1 VLFFEKLYIIIAMN
15 HFNIKLL
22 KLLNESSKNALFS
35 PISLEITLQTL
46 LQGSQGK
53 IAKLLQYIL
62 EDQKDAAIQLEELT
76 QRLQLLKE
84 TDQSNTILIQNL
96 LLHIETLNLLP
107 QFQKKIKESLGLE
120 TYQGKPFAEKINAWS
135 TKNTAGLIP
144 NLGDIVLNQSGY
156 KGFMFANAFYLKA
169 GWTNAFSPHPLKTEL
184 FKLENGEEVET
195 TFIEQYNEDGHS
207 KVGYFKT
214 ASFHAI
220 QLPLKGGS
228 LFMDIYLPNTHDG
241 LPLLLNQVESLSS
254 LWDWDREFE
263 PAPYIN
269 ILMPKFELDG
279 TISLS
284 KLAGALGLE
293 DLFGNT
299 YDLANMFEPKEDPLI
314 IKHFE
319 QLTKLKVD
327 EQGLE
332 GGAVTYIMGG
342 TGSMPTNL
350 KCLLFEANHPFLFS
364 VKDKKSKS
372 ILFLGI
378 YGQPPKDDSFAI
390 LRQKVRE
397 FDKFKSGVEQ
407 LSISGQFAIAAHAI
421 EIKCN
426 HYGCL
431 DNAFYKWYLEEL
443 WLLIETEN
451 KTLNTESLICQEPFL
466 DFLDTLFYL
475 DDYPMPDD
483 LPKEV
488 KDALKQIKSDRSFH
502 CYSDI
507 CFLSPHV
514 DGLYLGFNTPP
525 VMYYIEALL
534 KQNLDLPLWEDFK
547 SFTKDNSIS
556 GSAIQRFQSRTLASN
571 PPPLIK
577 DWTEEEVSK
586 RSEYAKLRQLKTLAW
601 DFTIRG
607 NVYFCYACFLAYLK
621 DKNYQSALT
630 DFLSEE
636 VKLYLNTS
644 SIDVMKTVSKKISS
658 IGDVDQLGI
667 DILDSPEAKA
677 VSIQVELIKKSR
689 YSLYQLI
696 LNLCGSLGY
705 IKKLEEEE
713 ENPWDYSH
721 RSAPDCA
728 EQLFE
733 EAIIIPNLE
742 HFHPYLVTKED
753 LLGPP
758 IEL

>member
-1 VLFFEKLYIIIAMN
+1 MN

-293 DLFGNT
+293 ELFGNT

-314 IKHFE
+314 IESFE

-327 EQGLE
+327 EQGIE
-332 GGAVTYIMGG
+332 GSAVTYIMGG
-342 TGSMPTNL
+342 VGSMPTNL
-350 KCLLFEANHPFLFS
+350 KCILFEANHPFLFS

-372 ILFLGI
+372 ILFLGV
-378 YGQPPKDDSFAI
+378 YSQPPKDDSFAI

-397 FDKFKSGVEQ
+397 FDKFKNGFES
-407 LSISGQFAIAAHAI
+407 LSMYGQFAIIANAI
-421 EIKCN
+421 EIKCR
-426 HYGCL
+426 HYNCL
-431 DNAFYKWYLEEL
+431 DNPFYTWYLGEL
-443 WLLIETEN
+443 WSLIETES
-451 KTLNTESLICQEPFL
+451 KTLETKSLICQEPFL
-466 DFLDTLFYL
+466 DFLETIFYR
-475 DDYPMPDD
+475 DEYPMPDH

-488 KDALKQIKSDRSFH
+488 KDALKQIKADRSFH
-502 CYSDI
+502 CCGDI
-507 CFLSPHV
+507 SLLSSHI
-514 DGLYLGFNTPP
+514 DGLGYGFNTTPP
-525 VMYYIEALL
+525 VMYYLEELL
-534 KQNLDLPLWEDFK
+534 KLNLDLPLWGDFK
-547 SFTKDNSIS
+547 SFKKDHSIN
-556 GSAIQRFQSRTLASN
+556 GSTIQRFKSRTLVSN
-571 PPPLIK
+571 PTPLTI
-577 DWTEEEVSK
+577 DWTDEERLK
-586 RSEYAKLRQLKTLAW
+586 RLEYAKLRQLKTLTW

-621 DKNYQSALT
+621 DKRYQSALT
-630 DFLSEE
+630 DFLLGE
-636 VKLYLNTS
+636 VKLYLTTP
-644 SIDVMKTVSKKISS
+644 SIDIMKTVNKRVSSISNIDIFGVDSIEDPEIKKIA
-658 IGDVDQLGI
+658 I
-667 DILDSPEAKA
+667 E
-677 VSIQVELIKKSR
+677 VEFLEKSTPA
-689 YSLYQLI
+689 LYQLI
-696 LNLCGSLGY
+696 LELCGSVGY
-705 IKKLEEEE
+705 ISKLEEED
-713 ENPWDYSH
+713 NPWGFPPSC
-721 RSAPDCA
+721 SPNCA
-728 EQLFE
+728 EQLFKE
-733 EAIIIPNLE
+733 DVIIPNLA
-742 HFHPYLVTKED
+742 HFHSYVVKKED

-758 IEL
+758 IQL